1 MSKTLKTG
9 RWTPA
14 EEKRAKAM
22 MNDGKKNDEIAEALN
37 RTYKAVA
44 IKRSRWKKDGLVK
57 ASPGA
62 RKGAGRK
69 NPAKP
74 KASVA
79 PAVKPSES
87 EPTKST
93 YGVLDSVDRSL
104 SVALKEVQKLAVYVQ
119 MLEHRNKKLAEKLA
133 SIQSMADLQK
143 E

>member
-1 MSKTLKTG
+1 MSKKLKTG

-44 IKRSRWKKDGLVK
+44 IKRSRWKKEGLVK

-69 NPAKP
+69 GTTKP

-87 EPTKST
+87 DSSKST

>member
-1 MSKTLKTG
+1 MSKKLKTG

-14 EEKRAKAM
+14 EIKRAKAM
-22 MNDGKKNDEIAEALN
+22 MNDGKKNDEIAQALN

-44 IKRSRWKKDGLVK
+44 VKRSNWKKEGLVR

-62 RKGAGRK
+62 IEGTGRK
-69 NPAKP
+69 PKP

-87 EPTKST
+87 DSTKST

-104 SVALKEVQKLAVYVQ
+104 SVALKEVQKLAVYIQ

>member
-1 MSKTLKTG
+1 MSKKLKTG

-14 EEKRAKAM
+14 EIKRAKAM

-37 RTYKAVA
+37 RSYASVA
-44 IKRSRWKKDGLVK
+44 QKRFRWKKEGNVPK
-57 ASPGA
+57 SPHGGGRPPKNASN
-62 RKGAGRK
+62 RTT
-69 NPAKP
+69 
-74 KASVA
+74 VA
-79 PAVKPSES
+79 A
-87 EPTKST
+87 EPVTEPVEKQTKST
-93 YGVLDSVDRSL
+93 YGVLDSVDHSL